1 MLICKTQLAGLTI
14 VISTINHEY
23 HIVIGMMF
31 TNYHHIV
38 LCKSQLYRSMINYHF
53 DAYFFCE
60 LPSLPWLTTGGYLK
74 KKVNMLFN
82 DFINQ
87 LITGGIS
94 ALYVVKK
101 TQYI

>member
-1 MLICKTQLAGLTI
+1 MRI
-14 VISTINHEY
+14 
-23 HIVIGMMF
+23 
-31 TNYHHIV
+31 
-38 LCKSQLYRSMINYHF
+38 
-53 DAYFFCE
+53 FFGE

-101 TQYI
+101 HSVSDSMISMGTHIGI

>member
-1 MLICKTQLAGLTI
+1 MRA
-14 VISTINHEY
+14 
-23 HIVIGMMF
+23 
-31 TNYHHIV
+31 
-38 LCKSQLYRSMINYHF
+38 
-53 DAYFFCE
+53 FFCE

-101 TQYI
+101 TVYLIQ